1 MSDDG
6 QKPKRRSLGLRWF
19 ADNVVLPEISAAIED
34 DARTREE
41 VVRQGLD
48 RAFKYCPL
56 CGKEDVRSYATG
68 LISCLE
74 CGAEWEHKM
83 SFLGSHSIKLRKP
96 SCDGFGTN
104 LVGTQE
110 KPDYWQTMGLR
121 KHKEEENKLQNAL
134 RVEVSMTQVLFCANC
149 ETQNRSESNFC
160 SNCGNQLLK
169 NPSAVDSSRPSGAPQ
184 AAAIERSAEPT
195 SSSPK
200 EMIRQTQLSEL
211 SVPVQHLTVDARPSI
226 PPAKGGRWKHAC
238 QSSQ

>member
-74 CGAEWEHKM
+74 CGADWEHKM
-83 SFLGSHSIKLRKP
+83 SFLGSHSIKLRKA
-96 SCDGFGTN
+96 SYDGFGAS

-110 KPDYWQTMGLR
+110 RPDYWQTMGLR

-134 RVEVSMTQVLFCANC
+134 HVDVSMNQNPTPTPSGSTQVLFCAKC
-149 ETQNRSESNFC
+149 GKQNRSEGNFC
-160 SNCGNQLLK
+160 SNCGNQFLK
-169 NPSAVDSSRPSGAPQ
+169 NPSAVDGSRPSGAPPS
-184 AAAIERSAEPT
+184 RSN
-195 SSSPK
+195 
-200 EMIRQTQLSEL
+200 
-211 SVPVQHLTVDARPSI
+211 
-226 PPAKGGRWKHAC
+226 
-238 QSSQ
+238 